1 MTIKIGNFKLPLV
14 DFSSV
19 GLACKIPEKL
29 CGVIPANTNLPKV
42 DLWLYGVKLP
52 APLVVLKEF
61 KKGDINV
68 LVTLF
73 SKNIAIEVRK
83 KVRSYVFRILEGYI
97 DIQADYSNP
106 DDTEYPLELAKKKD
120 MVVNVDDLSAAED
133 PSNPGD
139 LEEISS

>member
-1 MTIKIGNFKLPLV
+1 M
-14 DFSSV
+14 
-19 GLACKIPEKL
+19 
-29 CGVIPANTNLPKV
+29 
-42 DLWLYGVKLP
+42 
-52 APLVVLKEF
+52 
-61 KKGDINV
+61 

-73 SKNIAIEVRK
+73 SKNIAIEVRN
-83 KVRSYVFRILEGYI
+83 KVRSYVFRILEGYL